1 MTPSSVAGAHCGNH
15 PAVAAVE
22 ICSRCGTFLCG
33 ECVEYF
39 KETTPACSN
48 CLPVLEGGPASTR
61 ARISPLLSVV
71 GLVGLVAG
79 FMVRGR
85 PGLAIWATSFLLGFS
100 GIAFGV
106 QELRLIRADQAGKKG
121 RNWARVGVAIGSI
134 FALLFAAL
142 VFSFALFTW
151 RARGTTD

>member
-15 PAVAAVE
+15 PAVSAVE

-48 CLPVLEGGPASTR
+48 CLPVLVGAPASAR
-61 ARISPLLSVV
+61 ARVSPLLSTV
-71 GLVGLVAG
+71 GLAGLVAG
-79 FMVRGR
+79 FVVRGR
-85 PGLAIWATSFLLGFS
+85 PGLAIWVASFLLGFS

-106 QELRLIRADQAGKKG
+106 QELRLIRADQAGKRG
-121 RNWARVGVAIGSI
+121 RNWARA
-134 FALLFAAL
+134 
-142 VFSFALFTW
+142 
-151 RARGTTD
+151 D